1 MKGRAGYSLLE
12 VLIAFVILT
21 VILAALIPG
30 QSQLLIRATMQEQQ
44 SLAHDYALSRIAL
57 LGTAEPLALGIVE
70 DRYRDWSVIIDVQ
83 ASDMIST
90 VTEIFQITVTIR
102 DMQNRQMAKVKTLRA
117 IP

>member
-12 VLIAFVILT
+12 VLIAFMILT
-21 VILAALIPG
+21 LVLAALIPG
-30 QSQLLIRATMQEQQ
+30 QSQLLMRATMQEQQ

-70 DRYRDWSVIIDVQ
+70 DRYREWSVLINVQ
-83 ASDMIST
+83 ASDVIFT
-90 VTEIFQITVTIR
+90 ATETLQITVTIR
-102 DMQNRQMAKVKTLRA
+102 NMQNRQMAQVKTLRA